1 MRIVRTAGIQLSSGA
16 DLERNLKKA
25 AGLIELAAEEGA
37 KIVTLPQL
45 FNTRFFPSVID
56 RGSFSLAEE
65 EGGRTIGFLKE
76 LALRRGV
83 YIIASIF
90 ENCNG
95 SFFNTA
101 FAIGPSGETA
111 GKYRK
116 VHVPQIP
123 LWEERAYFKPGD
135 LGFPVFDTPWAKVG
149 VQICWD
155 VFFPEGFRTL
165 ALKGAEVVF
174 CPTASAFLHSRKA
187 WERAISAAAHA
198 NGIFIFR
205 VNRVGKEERQEFYG
219 RSFCA
224 GPDGDFV
231 VKPCGASA
239 GVVIADIDL
248 SEIGRVRSEWVFLK
262 DRRPEEYGALTEKTR

>member
-56 RGSFSLAEE
+56 RDSFSLAEE

-101 FAIGPSGETA
+101 FAIGPSGEIA

-165 ALKGAEVVF
+165 ALKGAEVVL

-187 WERAISAAAHA
+187 WERALSAAAHA